1 MKVELTREE
10 KQATRDAI
18 ARFKEN
24 DPKLEKE
31 YEIEFVIANF
41 DEARTLNLFE
51 FLKVNKINYQRFEQ
65 KESDALVI
73 IIMKLDDERIIE
85 IESYLTYFAKDY
97 GFKYDGWGGFE

>member
-1 MKVELTREE
+1 MKIELTQDE

-31 YEIEFVIANF
+31 YEMEFVIANF

-51 FLKVNKINYQRFEQ
+51 FLKVNKIGYQRFEQ
-65 KESDALVI
+65 KESDAFVI
-73 IIMKLDDERIIE
+73 IIMRLDEERILE
-85 IESYLTYFAKDY
+85 IELHLTYFANHF
-97 GFKYDGWGGFE
+97 GFKYDGWGAFE